1 VWGGL
6 RRALAGVARRLSGT
20 DAEERAR
27 TSEERLALALEAS
40 GMAIWELDADSGQV
54 WWSEQAGRLF
64 GGAGPAGPLSRLPH
78 VLQQIHPDDRPAFQA
93 AVAEAIARP
102 GELRSVQ
109 ARVVWPD
116 GSVRWLEVRG
126 CASLDDARRLSRL
139 RGSLVDVTEGK
150 RVEED
155 LRRNL
160 AEMRV
165 LAAVAEAVAA
175 APDEDTLLARVT
187 ALAQD
192 AFFPDNCGFLLHD
205 PAANALCHARSY
217 HSRRGEGSLSPIPVG
232 RGVVG
237 SVFATGCP
245 QRVDDVRLE
254 PHYLPLDPGMLSE
267 ICVPLEVGS
276 RVIGVFDA
284 ESTRPGAFTVEDE
297 RLLGVV
303 ASQVAG
309 ALERLRAS
317 AARRDSEKMYRAYF
331 TESPVALFVSDTKG
345 RYLEVNGA
353 ACSLT
358 GRSRDEL
365 VGRSIADVLDP
376 REGAPLGERLVGLL
390 ALGSGGNE
398 IRVRR
403 KDGSLRHCLV
413 HASSIGAD
421 RLLGMLLDITD
432 RREAEERLRESEDRF
447 RSLSEASLEAIFVH
461 DGGRVV
467 DVNQALC
474 DMSGYAWHEIVGRDG
489 FELIAPEC
497 REQVYRNLLAEHDK
511 PYEIEC
517 VRRDGGRVPV
527 EVHARSFP
535 YRGRVLRVVAVRDIS
550 GRREAAA
557 ERDSLVGALEQKN
570 TELER
575 FGDMVTHDL
584 KGPFVTIRGLA
595 DHLERDLRMG
605 RHDRAGADARRIVE
619 AVGRV
624 QRMLDELLEVSRAGR
639 PVGPPAAVSADELVK
654 EAVRLVGG
662 RLEAAGLRLD
672 VASPLPVVYGDRPR
686 LVHIF
691 RDLLDNAARFRSGAG
706 GGRVLVEAGPP
717 EEGRAT
723 LVIRDDGAGVDPR
736 HRGRV
741 FDLFERLD
749 PGGSGEGAGLAVV
762 RRIVESHGGRIR
774 VEPGAGEGTTVWLAL
789 PLPPSARRGAT
800 PTEEVSRPRG

>member
-1 VWGGL
+1 MSPREGAWGAL
-6 RRALAGVARRLSGT
+6 RRSLASVAARLAGT
-20 DAEERAR
+20 EAEERAR
-27 TSEERLALALEAS
+27 TSEER
-40 GMAIWELDADSGQV
+40 
-54 WWSEQAGRLF
+54 
-64 GGAGPAGPLSRLPH
+64 
-78 VLQQIHPDDRPAFQA
+78 
-93 AVAEAIARP
+93 
-102 GELRSVQ
+102 
-109 ARVVWPD
+109 
-116 GSVRWLEVRG
+116 
-126 CASLDDARRLSRL
+126 
-139 RGSLVDVTEGK
+139 

-160 AEMRV
+160 AEMRL

-175 APDEDTLLARVT
+175 APDEDTLLARAT
-187 ALAQD
+187 ALVQD
-192 AFFPDNCGFLLHD
+192 VFVPDNCGFLLHD
-205 PAANALCHARSY
+205 SAADVLRHARSFR
-217 HSRRGEGSLSPIPVG
+217 SRRGEGALSPIPLG

-237 SVFATGCP
+237 SVFATGSP
-245 QRVDDVRLE
+245 RRVDDVRLE
-254 PHYLPLDPGMLSE
+254 PHYLALDPGMLSE
-267 ICVPLEVGS
+267 ICVPLQVGS

-284 ESTRPGAFTVEDE
+284 ESARPGAFTAEDE
-297 RLLGVV
+297 RLLAVV

-317 AARRDSEKMYRAYF
+317 AALRDREEMYRAYF
-331 TESPVALFVSDTKG
+331 TESPVALFVSDTRG

-358 GRSRDEL
+358 GRSREEL

-376 REGAPLGERLVGLL
+376 REGAPLGERLVGML
-390 ALGSGGNE
+390 AFGSGGSE

-447 RSLSEASLEAIFVH
+447 RSLSEASLEAILVH

-474 DMSGYAWHEIVGRDG
+474 DMSGYAWHEIIGRDG
-489 FELIAPEC
+489 FELIAPEY

-511 PYEIEC
+511 PYEIEYL
-517 VRRDGGRVPV
+517 RRDGLRVPV
-527 EVHARSFP
+527 EVRARSFP
-535 YRGRVLRVVAVRDIS
+535 YRGRVLRVVAVRDIT

-570 TELER
+570 AELER

-584 KGPFVTIRGLA
+584 KGPFVTIRGFA
-595 DHLERDLRMG
+595 DHLERDLRTG
-605 RHDRAGADARRIVE
+605 RHDRAEADAQRIVE

-639 PVGPPAAVSADELVK
+639 PVGPPAAVSADELVR
-654 EAVRLVGG
+654 EAVRLVGA
-662 RLEAAGLRLD
+662 RLEAAAMRLE
-672 VASPLPVVYGDRPR
+672 VGSPLPVVYGDRPR
-686 LVHIF
+686 LVHVF
-691 RDLLDNAARFRSGAG
+691 RDLLDHAARLRAGAA
-706 GGRVLVEAGPP
+706 GGRVRVEAGPP

-723 LVIRDDGAGVDPR
+723 LLIRDDGAGIDPR

-749 PGGSGEGAGLAVV
+749 SAASGEGMGLAVV

-774 VEPGAGEGTTVWLAL
+774 VESGADEGTTVWLDLPVPPFAL
-789 PLPPSARRGAT
+789 RPAT
-800 PTEEVSRPRG
+800 EAESRSPE